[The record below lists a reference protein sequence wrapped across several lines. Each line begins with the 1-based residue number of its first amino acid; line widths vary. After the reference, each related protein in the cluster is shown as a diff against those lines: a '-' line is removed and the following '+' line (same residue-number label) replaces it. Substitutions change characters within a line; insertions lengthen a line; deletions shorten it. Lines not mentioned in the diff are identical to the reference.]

1 MCHLKLLIVASLGN
15 LQVVLFRRQPNLLH
29 LLTMQWCRLLLYLLH
44 KIKRCMAPE
53 VPLLC
58 ERDATQHIN
67 AWWGLDKDLV
77 LHISLLLCSLLG
89 FIILICYRQI
99 SNSSLHNFLLLIDFI
114 LIAFAVC
121 QLMKFSVPSFG
132 PYKLH
137 LACTVLSLC
146 TNHHLLLPVVFWDIS
161 QVTVA
166 CGIINVTC
174 QLRVACVPSLIAELI
189 HKCSV

>member
-1 MCHLKLLIVASLGN
+1 MDFVKAFILLGWNMFAWIINVPFETINSSIAWKSIGGAVPALAQLASSSYHA
-15 LQVVLFRRQPNLLH
+15 VVSSPSLPPPQDQKMHGSRSSSTLWERRN
-29 LLTMQWCRLLLYLLH
+29 T
-44 KIKRCMAPE
+44 
-53 VPLLC
+53 
-58 ERDATQHIN
+58 THIN

-161 QVTVA
+161 
-166 CGIINVTC
+166 
-174 QLRVACVPSLIAELI
+174 
-189 HKCSV
+189 